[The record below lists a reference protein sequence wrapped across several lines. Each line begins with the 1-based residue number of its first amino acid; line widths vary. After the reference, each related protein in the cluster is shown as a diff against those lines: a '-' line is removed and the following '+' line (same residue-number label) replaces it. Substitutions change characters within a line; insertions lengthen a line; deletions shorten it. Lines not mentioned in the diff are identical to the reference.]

1 MKDFYES
8 LKIFDVDNLN
18 KEKFFFVIVFLR
30 VNNFLINYVGLVV
43 DDFFIFK
50 IKIFLI
56 NEYYDGKE

>member
-8 LKIFDVDNLN
+8 LKFFGVDNLN

-43 DDFFIFK
+43 DDFLIFK

>member
-8 LKIFDVDNLN
+8 LKFFDVDNLN

-43 DDFFIFK
+43 DDFLIFK